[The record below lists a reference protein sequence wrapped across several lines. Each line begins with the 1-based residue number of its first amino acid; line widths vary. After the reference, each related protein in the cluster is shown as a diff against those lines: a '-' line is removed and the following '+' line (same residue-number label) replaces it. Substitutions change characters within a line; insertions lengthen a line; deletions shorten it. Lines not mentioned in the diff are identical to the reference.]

1 MAKKE
6 QSAPVKKKKGSKAV
20 TVFNIIF
27 IVLFVIVAVAAVLM
41 LTPLSHYVKDFLNGQ
56 SWFSGFSTKFIDW
69 VKYHL
74 VDNLNLTMPFRRHS
88 EIFTASLYS
97 FLYICLLLGL
107 LFLCY
112 TPFLVMNHNRKLGRK
127 EGFRKALCWITFIV
141 SFIVFLGYLSI
152 PFTQKVTD
160 LVGKYYSWFPATYE
174 KWMNLFKTGN
184 TLAVIRLS
192 FLSTNLWFN
201 ATFYI
206 LVMLVIFQIIFYIM
220 ACKIKGKKTVEV
232 EEEAKAAEDEPA
244 TVVAA
249 AIPVAAAAAETVT
262 PEEKPAV
269 ETVRVA
275 PTIREL
281 AIINSLEPIE
291 ASPISN
297 LPGLYDTEVDKLIE
311 LLEPQK
317 NEELAHEEEVNR
329 DAIEAKKLS
338 DTIQPDLHRSVKV
351 LPGID
356 EWDANP
362 WHEQEKKNEE
372 VTVLPGIDEN
382 NEDPW
387 AKEKPVE
394 ESVVEEP
401 AKEEPV
407 AEPITESSDI
417 TDVVAPTEENVPVVE
432 EIVEEKVEEKAE
444 EPVVEEVVEEKV
456 EETEEPKGA
465 VTKAVNFIEDDG
477 KRPQEEEHEPVVN
490 ENTESRLD
498 HKQVVTG
505 NSHEEVKTEKF
516 HLEKDWILPEY
527 VPEEKPAVEETPVV
541 EEKPVEEKP
550 AAPAPAPKPVANVKQ
565 VELKNVPAVNKEN
578 KPRITPIAPITP
590 VAPKAAPVEEEKPVE
605 EKPVLTPISGPL
617 HSTAKSKHDKIE
629 AVKAQKVRFELK
641 NYQIK
646 TYQGDLSAEEAFKK
660 GVTKVQPTVNPIFA
674 NQSSE
679 PEWKQK
685 RRNEDIRKNGYT
697 NVTTVNKLNG
707 NVPATPVAPTTGKSA
722 TSIRDLVKAQKASNA
737 TAAENVEKKDDDKK
751 IAKPTAPIN
760 FKPVEPIKPEEKKDD
775 KLQSQNPFSDKQT
788 PAFHPIAPIN
798 KKPGAPRAPIKPVD
812 PLKKK

>member
-1 MAKKE
+1 MAKKD

-20 TVFNIIF
+20 IVFNVIF
-27 IVLFVIVAVAAVLM
+27 IVLFVIVAVAAVL
-41 LTPLSHYVKDFLNGQ
+41 LFTPLSHYVKDFLQGQ
-56 SWFSGFSTKFIDW
+56 SWFNDFSPKFISW
-69 VKYHL
+69 VDYHL
-74 VDNLNLTMPFRRHS
+74 VTNLNLTMPFRTHS
-88 EIFTASLYS
+88 ELFTAIMFSL
-97 FLYICLLLGL
+97 LYICLLLGL

-141 SFIVFLGYLSI
+141 SFVVFLGYLSI
-152 PFTQKVTD
+152 PYTQKITS
-160 LVGKYYSWFPATYE
+160 LVGKYYTWFPETYA
-174 KWMNLFKTGN
+174 KWMHLFASGQILSVMK
-184 TLAVIRLS
+184 LS
-192 FLSTNLWFN
+192 FISTNLWFN

-206 LVMLVIFQIIFYIM
+206 LVMLMVFQIIFYIL
-220 ACKIKGKKTVEV
+220 ACKIKGKKAVAV
-232 EEEAKAAEDEPA
+232 EEEAKPVEETPSVEPVVVAPVAVNAAEA
-244 TVVAA
+244 T
-249 AIPVAAAAAETVT
+249 E
-262 PEEKPAV
+262 PEETPVVPVAV

-297 LPGLYDTEVDKLIE
+297 LPGLYDTEVEKLIE

-317 NEELAHEEEVNR
+317 NEVLAHDGETS
-329 DAIEAKKLS
+329 DAIEAKKLT
-338 DTIQPDLHRSVKV
+338 DTIQPDLPRTVKV

-362 WHEQEKKNEE
+362 WCEKEQKLEDT
-372 VTVLPGIDEN
+372 TVIAEPVE
-382 NEDPW
+382 
-387 AKEKPVE
+387 EKPVE
-394 ESVVEEP
+394 E
-401 AKEEPV
+401 PV
-407 AEPITESSDI
+407 TETTEI
-417 TDVVAPTEENVPVVE
+417 TDVVTPNEDNVPVVE
-432 EIVEEKVEEKAE
+432 EVAVEEVKEEKVEEL
-444 EPVVEEVVEEKV
+444 VVEETPIVEEEV
-456 EETEEPKGA
+456 APEEKGA

-477 KRPQEEEHEPVVN
+477 KRPQEEEHEPTVHD
-490 ENTESRLD
+490 NTESRSDL
-498 HKQVVTG
+498 KQVVTD
-505 NSHEEVKTEKF
+505 NAHEDVKTEKF
-516 HLEKDWILPEY
+516 NLEKDWILPEY
-527 VPEEKPAVEETPVV
+527 VPEEKPVV

-550 AAPAPAPKPVANVKQ
+550 VVAPAPKPVSNVKQ
-565 VELKNVPAVNKEN
+565 VELKNVPPINKDN
-578 KPRITPIAPITP
+578 KPKITPIAPITP
-590 VAPKAAPVEEEKPVE
+590 VAPKAAPVEEEKPAE
-605 EKPVLTPISGPL
+605 EKKVLTPISGPL

-629 AVKAQKVRFELK
+629 VVKAQKVRFELK

-674 NQSSE
+674 NQSNE

-707 NVPATPVAPTTGKSA
+707 NVPSTAAQPTTGKA
-722 TSIRDLVKAQKASNA
+722 TSIRDLVKAQKASNE
-737 TAAENVEKKDDDKK
+737 AAIENTEKKTEENK
-751 IAKPTAPIN
+751 ISKPTAPIN
-760 FKPVEPIKPEEKKDD
+760 FKPVEPVKPAEKTED
-775 KLQSQNPFSDKQT
+775 KANTQNPFSDKQS

>member
-20 TVFNIIF
+20 IVFNVIF

-69 VKYHL
+69 VKSHL
-74 VDNLNLTMPFRRHS
+74 VENLNLTTPFRKHS

-97 FLYICLLLGL
+97 LLYICLLLGL

-141 SFIVFLGYLSI
+141 SFLVFLVYLSI
-152 PFTQKVTD
+152 PYTQELTS

-174 KWMNLFKTGN
+174 KWMNLFQTGN

-192 FLSTNLWFN
+192 FISTNLWFN

-206 LVMLVIFQIIFYIM
+206 LVMLVVFQIVFYIL
-220 ACKIKGKKTVEV
+220 ACKIKGKKAVEV
-232 EEEAKAAEDEPA
+232 EEGEEVKAVEDTPA

-249 AIPVAAAAAETVT
+249 AVPVAIAAETVT
-262 PEEKPAV
+262 PEEEPVV

-362 WHEQEKKNEE
+362 WHEQEKKDEE

-387 AKEKPVE
+387 ATEKPVE
-394 ESVVEEP
+394 ETVT
-401 AKEEPV
+401 EEPV
-407 AEPITESSDI
+407 KEETVVEPVTETSEI
-417 TDVVAPTEENVPVVE
+417 TDVVAPKEENVPVVE
-432 EIVEEKVEEKAE
+432 EIVEEKVEEKVE
-444 EPVVEEVVEEKV
+444 EPVVEEKTEEV
-456 EETEEPKGA
+456 EETKGA
-465 VTKAVNFIEDDG
+465 VTKAINYIEDDG

-490 ENTESRLD
+490 ENTDSRLD

-505 NSHEEVKTEKF
+505 NDHEEVKTEKF
-516 HLEKDWILPEY
+516 NLENDWILPEY
-527 VPEEKPAVEETPVV
+527 VPEEKPVVEETPVV

-550 AAPAPAPKPVANVKQ
+550 AAPAPAVKPVANVKQ
-565 VELKNVPAVNKEN
+565 VELKNVPPINKEN

-605 EKPVLTPISGPL
+605 EKKVLTPISGPL

-646 TYQGDLSAEEAFKK
+646 TYEGDLSAEEAFKK

-674 NQSSE
+674 NQSNE

-685 RRNEDIRKNGYT
+685 RRNEDIRKNGYN

-707 NVPATPVAPTTGKSA
+707 NVPATPVSPTAGKSA

-737 TAAENVEKKDDDKK
+737 AAADNVEKKEDEKK

-775 KLQSQNPFSDKQT
+775 KIQSQNPFSDKQT